1 VENVKLFMELEILA
15 LDPVIASRITV
26 KMIFVL
32 VLVSVIL
39 ALMLQK
45 MPHLLFV
52 PLICIAKTR

>member
-1 VENVKLFMELEILA
+1 
-15 LDPVIASRITV
+15 
-26 KMIFVL
+26 MIFVL